1 MADFETKNITY
12 FKTPGKV
19 NTEKTIELAT
29 NYAKENNIKQIT
41 VATYS
46 GETALKVKE
55 KAPNLEVIAVTLHAG
70 TTHQE
75 SKKAWEENLAKLKEK
90 GIIPVRGTQALSGV
104 ERGMNQRYGGAFPL
118 MILCDALKLFSEGV
132 KVSVEV
138 SLMAADA
145 GYISPDKDVISI
157 GGTAG
162 GADVALLI
170 KPTYTTKL
178 FELGIKEII
187 CMPRQVGVLHKPY

>member
-19 NTEKTIELAT
+19 NTEKTVELAT
-29 NYAKENNIKQIT
+29 TYAKENNIKQIV

-55 KAPNLEVIAVTLHAG
+55 KAPDLEVIAVTLHAG
-70 TTHQE
+70 TN
-75 SKKAWEENLAKLKEK
+75 SKEKKEAWEKNLEKLKEK
-90 GIIPVRGTQALSGV
+90 GVIPVRGVQSLSGV
-104 ERGMNQRYGGAFPL
+104 ERAMHKRYGGMFPL
-118 MILCDALKLFSEGV
+118 MLLSDALRLLSDGA
-132 KVSVEV
+132 KVGVEV

-145 GYISPDKDVISI
+145 GYISPDKEVISI
-157 GGTAG
+157 AGTGG
-162 GADVALLI
+162 GADTALLL

-187 CMPRQVGVLHKPY
+187 CMPKQVGVSHEAR